1 MRRVSMSGALSTNT
15 TRDSNATAAAANGTT
30 PAPGRSPFCLNCGFN
45 FGHVADGIDDAAA
58 GALIV
63 SIFVLLLAVICFGV
77 GFAVHAHR
85 VKNSQ
90 TYAAVATTE
99 HPAPAA
105 ASTAQAT

>member
-1 MRRVSMSGALSTNT
+1 MSGVFSTNT
-15 TRDSNATAAAANGTT
+15 TRDSNATTAAANATT
-30 PAPGRSPFCLNCGFN
+30 PAPGGGRAPFCLNCGFN

-85 VKNSQ
+85 VRHAH
-90 TYAAVATTE
+90 TYAAVGATDHNT
-99 HPAPAA
+99 AA
-105 ASTAQAT
+105 NASTTTTTTQS